1 MPRSSE
7 KNAQVR
13 EARKQQILD
22 AALSVYIRYG
32 YHGCDMDI
40 VAEEAQ
46 LAKGLLYYYYKT
58 KKELFTE
65 LFVMMF
71 DKGFTLSNELLNNAD
86 EAEPVELLMRYA
98 YGMFEANRSGP
109 RMMQFFLRAPFDA
122 YAIFGS
128 EQWGKGMLQS
138 KMHREAVTNIIEQG
152 IAQGVI
158 PAVNACNA
166 ANSFWS
172 VFVANLFEYS
182 KLIMGTQDVITN
194 EIGIFREIVRF
205 CFQGLGIEYVVWNSC
220 LENILGGSEK
230 GGCTHEGL

>member
-13 EARKQQILD
+13 ETRKRQILD

-32 YHGCDMDI
+32 YHGCDMDL
-40 VAEEAQ
+40 VADEAQ

-58 KKELFTE
+58 KRELFTE
-65 LFVMMF
+65 LFAMMF
-71 DKGFTLSNELLNNAD
+71 DKGVSLSNELLDNAD
-86 EAEPVELLMRYA
+86 ETEPIELLMRYA

-122 YAIFGS
+122 YAVFDPD
-128 EQWGKGMLQS
+128 QWDKGMLQS
-138 KMHREAVTNIIEQG
+138 KMHRETVTKIIEKG
-152 IAQGVI
+152 IEQGVI
-158 PAVNACNA
+158 PVVNASNA

-182 KLIMGTQDVITN
+182 KLIMGTQETIKN
-194 EIGIFREIVRF
+194 EVGIFREVVRF
-205 CFQGLGIEYVVWNSC
+205 CFQGLGIDYVIWNSC
-220 LENILGGSEK
+220 LENILRENEIGDYP
-230 GGCTHEGL
+230 HESL

>member
-1 MPRSSE
+1 MSRNPE
-7 KNAQVR
+7 KNAQIR

-40 VAEEAQ
+40 VAKEAQ

-58 KKELFTE
+58 KRELFTE
-65 LFVMMF
+65 LFTMMF
-71 DKGFTLSNELLNNAD
+71 DKGFLLSNELLNNAD
-86 EAEPVELLMRYA
+86 ETEPIELLMRYA

-122 YAIFGS
+122 YAVFGPD
-128 EQWGKGMLQS
+128 QWNKGMLQS
-138 KMHREAVTNIIEQG
+138 KMHREAVTNIIEKG
-152 IAQGVI
+152 IEQGVI
-158 PAVNACNA
+158 PTVNASNA

-182 KLIMGTQDVITN
+182 KLIIGTQETIKIEV
-194 EIGIFREIVRF
+194 GIFREVVRF
-205 CFQGLGIEYVVWNSC
+205 CFQGLGIDYVIWNTC
-220 LENILGGSEK
+220 LENILGENEK
-230 GGCTHEGL
+230 GDHSHESL